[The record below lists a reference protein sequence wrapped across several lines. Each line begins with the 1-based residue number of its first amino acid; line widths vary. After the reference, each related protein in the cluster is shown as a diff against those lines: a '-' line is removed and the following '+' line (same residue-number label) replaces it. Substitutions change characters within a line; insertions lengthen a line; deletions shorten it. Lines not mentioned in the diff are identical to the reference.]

1 MSWHSRGPKHS
12 ECDQAG
18 PAGASG
24 DRHHPPCPP
33 PASCLYRNFSL
44 LGTPLVP
51 KNKYHQR
58 SEKCSK
64 KGKQARRN
72 SDSSAVKQAKGLSI
86 SLKGNRGFP
95 GGTRGKEP
103 ACHAGDS
110 CSIPGLG
117 RSPGAGTGNPLLHSF
132 LENPMDRGAWQ
143 ATVHRVTKSQTRLK
157 GLSTHT
163 HARATGNI
171 LSHVL

>member
-1 MSWHSRGPKHS
+1 MGDRVSWHSRGPKHS

-33 PASCLYRNFSL
+33 PTSCLYRNFSL

-103 ACHAGDS
+103 ACQCRRLVFDPWVGKIPWSRNWQPTPAFFPGESHGQRSLAGY
-110 CSIPGLG
+110 
-117 RSPGAGTGNPLLHSF
+117 SP
-132 LENPMDRGAWQ
+132 
-143 ATVHRVTKSQTRLK
+143 
-157 GLSTHT
+157 
-163 HARATGNI
+163 
-171 LSHVL
+171 

>member
-1 MSWHSRGPKHS
+1 MGDRVSWHSRGPKHS

-103 ACHAGDS
+103 ACQCRRLVFDPWVGKIPWSRNWQPTPAFFPGESHGQRSLAGY
-110 CSIPGLG
+110 
-117 RSPGAGTGNPLLHSF
+117 SP
-132 LENPMDRGAWQ
+132 
-143 ATVHRVTKSQTRLK
+143 
-157 GLSTHT
+157 
-163 HARATGNI
+163 
-171 LSHVL
+171 